1 MTACHKCIYIYITV
15 YCMHKVSTTIYVY
28 NIILL
33 AHSAALLIDD
43 PRSSYYKNVLRYND
57 LSVSTNVYN
66 LRYTLCKSLPSW
78 ASLPVAYD
86 PTHVYNI
93 HRRDRNARKNRNM
106 RLVYAGCYS
115 VINLIVARHAALL
128 LLLENTLRCF
138 ALSAELHIMELVS
151 FYSHMQ
157 FTCNHL

>member
-1 MTACHKCIYIYITV
+1 MHYRILYAQSTN
-15 YCMHKVSTTIYVY
+15 YC
-28 NIILL
+28 
-33 AHSAALLIDD
+33 AALLIDD

-78 ASLPVAYD
+78 TQSASRTCKYVLRIG
-86 PTHVYNI
+86 TERI
-93 HRRDRNARKNRNM
+93 HIDETEM
-106 RLVYAGCYS
+106 REKKIFAIYASWCYS
-115 VINLIVARHAALL
+115 VINLIVARHAALQ
-128 LLLENTLRCF
+128 LLLEKTLRCF
-138 ALSAELHIMELVS
+138 ALSAQLHIMELVS